1 MISLSGQAGNHAV
14 DGEWRQEILV
24 LAKKFRQTLHRSP
37 KGTPSEPN
45 NVQGSAFACEL
56 FKALVLPGL
65 PEHNTISKAKFT
77 LVNHCYSQKDS
88 R

>member
-1 MISLSGQAGNHAV
+1 MDAV
-14 DGEWRQEILV
+14 DGEWRQEVLV
-24 LAKKFRQTLHRSP
+24 LAKNEQQTLHCSSI
-37 KGTPSEPN
+37 GTASEPS

-65 PEHNTISKAKFT
+65 PEHNMISKAKFT